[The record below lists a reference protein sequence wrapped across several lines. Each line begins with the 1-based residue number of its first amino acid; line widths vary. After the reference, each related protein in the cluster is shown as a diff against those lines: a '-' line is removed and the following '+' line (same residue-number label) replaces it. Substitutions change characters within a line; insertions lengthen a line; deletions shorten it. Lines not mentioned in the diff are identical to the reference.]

1 MNINLQNQ
9 IMFQMMQNNINNN
22 VIMMNAKKNYNIPPN
37 QYYLVDEIIQ
47 FYQKN
52 GLEYMNYCE

>member
-22 VIMMNAKKNYNIPPN
+22 LITMNAKKNYNIPPN

-47 FYQKN
+47 FFKKMDWN
-52 GLEYMNYCE
+52 I